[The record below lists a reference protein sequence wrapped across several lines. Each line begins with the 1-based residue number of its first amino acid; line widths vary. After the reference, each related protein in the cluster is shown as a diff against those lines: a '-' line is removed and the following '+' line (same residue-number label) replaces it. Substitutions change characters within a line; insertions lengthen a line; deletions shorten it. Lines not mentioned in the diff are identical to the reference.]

1 MERTSESSVA
11 VIMEKRAQ
19 LGRPRNCVGFSKNHH
34 GTVKTNDS
42 KTRIMILLLFVLFMY
57 HKVLIKLK
65 LG

>member
-19 LGRPRNCVGFSKNHH
+19 LGRPRNWVGFSKNHH
-34 GTVKTNDS
+34 GTVKTNDI
-42 KTRIMILLLFVLFMY
+42 KTRMMVLLLFVLFMY

-65 LG
+65 FV

>member
-11 VIMEKRAQ
+11 VMVEKKAQ
-19 LGRPRNCVGFSKNHH
+19 LGRPSNCVDFSKNHH

-42 KTRIMILLLFVLFMY
+42 KTRMVLLFFILFMY

-65 LG
+65 IV